1 MLDVDWGTANL
12 FLALPGFG
20 PLFVTSINFGRPMK
34 ECLEAE
40 FSLRMGLDKQ
50 PSEMLWVEDSRWRQT
65 GGWTGWHLQNSLG
78 SLPFGRL
85 IPVPAAPS

>member
-1 MLDVDWGTANL
+1 MLDVDWGTASL

-50 PSEMLWVEDSRWRQT
+50 PSEML
-65 GGWTGWHLQNSLG
+65 
-78 SLPFGRL
+78 
-85 IPVPAAPS
+85 